1 LWAAQGPEVLMFA
14 WIKNRSLSSRIV
26 ALSVLLVLV
35 AVALNYV
42 VFVSR
47 FRDSAEGA
55 MVEKAAA
62 FTAVADEAKNHAS
75 ELFLAKSIAT
85 DELMKELE
93 ESVSK
98 GGDYT
103 DSRFFQTIPVVVGWQ
118 TADLAA
124 KKEGINFKV
133 VAFEARNKKN
143 EPEAG
148 TFRAQLLKDLES
160 QIASGGSPTAYRI
173 DEATNT
179 LHYMR
184 AIGLDQSCMICHGDP
199 RGEFDPDKDGKDAL
213 GFPMEGW
220 KVGGTHGAYEVAIPL
235 TGVDTQVAGF
245 VSNGLT
251 WTVPMLV
258 LGAIGFAFLLKLT
271 FGRPMAAMIARV
283 RDIAEGEGD
292 LTQRLDAS
300 SQDELGTMAAWFN
313 KFVGKLEGI
322 LGEVR
327 KGATEIEAGS
337 SQVSST
343 SQSVASGASQ
353 QAASLEEISASLEEM
368 SAMTERNAQNTTTA
382 VSRSDDA
389 RTRANTCQE
398 QMVKMSEAMGAIKQ
412 SSDSIA
418 KVLKVIDEI
427 AFQTNLLALNAAV
440 EAARAGEAGKGFAVV
455 AEEVRNL
462 AGRSAQA
469 ARETAAMI
477 EESTTRADRA
487 VSICSDVDSSL
498 RTIVDGTRE
507 VNELLS
513 QIASASREQAQG
525 IGQIN
530 SGVTELDK
538 VTQQNAG
545 NSEELAAASEE
556 TAAQVASL
564 KQLVGQFKVSA

>member
-1 LWAAQGPEVLMFA
+1 M
-14 WIKNRSLSSRIV
+14 
-26 ALSVLLVLV
+26 
-35 AVALNYV
+35 
-42 VFVSR
+42 
-47 FRDSAEGA
+47 AE
-55 MVEKAAA
+55 
-62 FTAVADEAKNHAS
+62 
-75 ELFLAKSIAT
+75 LQ
-85 DELMKELE
+85 

-103 DSRFFQTIPVVVGWQ
+103 ESRFFQTIPVVVGWQ
-118 TADLAA
+118 TAEKAA
-124 KKEGINFKV
+124 KKEGIDFKIA
-133 VAFEARNKKN
+133 AFEARNKKN
-143 EPEAG
+143 EPESG
-148 TFRAQLLKDLES
+148 SFRAELLARLEKQLD
-160 QIASGGSPTAYRI
+160 SGGEGAAFAINES
-173 DEATNT
+173 TNT

-184 AIGLDQSCMICHGDP
+184 AIALDASCMVCHGDP
-199 RGEFDPDKDGKDAL
+199 RGEFDADKDGKDPL

-220 KVGGTHGAYEVAIPL
+220 KVGGSHGAYEVAIPL
-235 TGVDTQVAGF
+235 TTVDEQVAGF
-245 VSNGLT
+245 VSSGLV
-251 WTVPMLV
+251 WTGPMLV
-258 LGAIGFAFLLKLT
+258 VGAFGFAFLLKLT
-271 FGRPMAAMIARV
+271 FGRPMQAMIDRV

-292 LTQRLDAS
+292 LTKRLDDS
-300 SQDELGTMAAWFN
+300 SHDELGTMAGWFN

-322 LGEVR
+322 LGDIR
-327 KGATEIEAGS
+327 KGASEIDAGS

-368 SAMTERNAQNTTTA
+368 NAMTERNAQNANAA
-382 VSRSDDA
+382 VNRSDDA
-389 RTRANTCQE
+389 RVRADQCKE
-398 QMVKMSEAMGAIKQ
+398 QMVRMSEAMGAIKQ

-477 EESTTRADRA
+477 EESTNRAERA
-487 VSICSDVDSSL
+487 VSICGEVDTSL

-507 VNELLS
+507 VNELLA
-513 QIASASREQAQG
+513 QIANASREQAQG

-530 SGVTELDK
+530 TGVAELDK

-545 NSEELAAASEE
+545 NSEELAAASEQ

-564 KQLVGQFKVSA
+564 KQVVGQFKVGT

>member
-1 LWAAQGPEVLMFA
+1 MFA

-26 ALSVLLVLV
+26 TLTVLLVLV
-35 AVALNYV
+35 AVGVNYV
-42 VFVSR
+42 VFVTR
-47 FRDSAEGA
+47 FRDSAEHA

-85 DELMKELE
+85 DELMKELN
-93 ESVSK
+93 ESLTK
-98 GGDYT
+98 GSDYT
-103 DSRFFQTIPVVVGWQ
+103 QSRFFQTIPVVVGWQ
-118 TADLAA
+118 TAEKAA
-124 KKEGINFKV
+124 KKEGIDFKV
-133 VAFEARNKKN
+133 AAFDARNRKN
-143 EPEAG
+143 EPDAG
-148 TFRAQLLKDLES
+148 TFRAELLTRLEK
-160 QIASGGSPTAYRI
+160 QIASGGEMTAFAVN
-173 DEATNT
+173 EETNT

-184 AIGLDQSCMICHGDP
+184 AIGLDASCMICHGDP
-199 RGEFDPDKDGKDAL
+199 RGEFDADKDGKDPL
-213 GFPMEGW
+213 GFAMEGW

-235 TGVDTQVAGF
+235 NTVDAQVAGF
-245 VSNGLT
+245 ISSGLA
-251 WTVPMLV
+251 WTGPMLV
-258 LGAIGFAFLLKLT
+258 IGAIGFAFLLKLT
-271 FGRPMAAMIARV
+271 FGRPMQAMIARV

-292 LTQRLDAS
+292 LTKRLDAS
-300 SQDELGTMAAWFN
+300 TTDELGSMAGWFN
-313 KFVGKLEGI
+313 KFLGKLEGI
-322 LGEVR
+322 LGDIR
-327 KGATEIEAGS
+327 KGASEIDAGS

-353 QAASLEEISASLEEM
+353 QAASLEEISASLEQM
-368 SAMTERNAQNTTTA
+368 NAMTERNAQNANTA

-389 RTRANTCQE
+389 RVRADQCKD
-398 QMVKMSEAMGAIKQ
+398 QMVRMSEAMGAIKQ

-462 AGRSAQA
+462 AQRSAQA

-487 VSICSDVDSSL
+487 VSICGDVDSSL
-498 RTIVDGTRE
+498 RTIVEGTRE
-507 VNELLS
+507 VNELLA

-530 SGVTELDK
+530 SGVAELDK

-564 KQLVGQFKVSA
+564 KQVVGQFKVSG

>member
-1 LWAAQGPEVLMFA
+1 MFS
-14 WIKNRSLSSRIV
+14 WIKNRSLSGRIV
-26 ALSVLLVLV
+26 ALTVVLV
-35 AVALNYV
+35 IAAVAVNYV
-42 VFVSR
+42 VFVR
-47 FRDSAEGA
+47 GYRKSAEEA

-75 ELFLAKSIAT
+75 GLFLSKSIAT
-85 DELMKELE
+85 DELMKELQ

-103 DSRFFQTIPVVVGWQ
+103 ESRFFQTIPVVVGWQ
-118 TADLAA
+118 TAELAA

-133 VAFEARNKKN
+133 VAFDARNKKN
-143 EPEAG
+143 EPESG
-148 TFRAQLLKDLES
+148 SFRADLLTNLEKQL
-160 QIASGGSPTAYRI
+160 ASGGEPSAFAI
-173 DEATNT
+173 DERTNT

-184 AIGLDQSCMICHGDP
+184 AIKLDQSCMLCHGDP

-213 GFPMEGW
+213 GFPMEAW

-245 VSNGLT
+245 ITGGLM
-251 WTVPMLV
+251 WTVPMIL
-258 LGAIGFAFLLKLT
+258 LGAFCFAWLLKMT
-271 FGRPMAAMIARV
+271 FGRPMAAMISRIK
-283 RDIAEGEGD
+283 DIAEGEGD
-292 LTQRLDAS
+292 LTKRLDATNA
-300 SQDELGTMAAWFN
+300 DELGTMASWFN
-313 KFVGKLEGI
+313 KFLGKLESI
-322 LGEVR
+322 LGEIR
-327 KGATEIEAGS
+327 KGAGEIDAGS

-368 SAMTERNAQNTTTA
+368 SAMTDRNAQNATTA
-382 VSRSDDA
+382 VSRSDEA

-398 QMVKMSEAMGAIKQ
+398 QMVKMSDAMGAIKQ

-462 AGRSAQA
+462 AQRSAQA

-487 VSICSDVDSSL
+487 VSLCSDVDKSL

-525 IGQIN
+525 IGQIT

-564 KQLVGQFKVSA
+564 KQVVGQFKVSG

>member
-1 LWAAQGPEVLMFA
+1 MFA
-14 WIKNRSLSSRIV
+14 WIKNRSLSGRIV
-26 ALSVLLVLV
+26 ALTVLLVIV
-35 AVALNYV
+35 AVAVNYV
-42 VFVSR
+42 VFAVGYR
-47 FRDSAEGA
+47 KSAEDA

-85 DELMKELE
+85 DELMKELQE
-93 ESVSK
+93 TVTK
-98 GGDYT
+98 GGEYT
-103 DSRFFQTIPVVVGWQ
+103 DTRFFQTIPVVVGWH
-118 TADLAA
+118 TAEAAA
-124 KKEGINFKV
+124 KKEHIDFKV
-133 VAFEARNKKN
+133 AAFEARNKKN
-143 EPEAG
+143 EPEPG
-148 TFRAQLLKDLES
+148 SFRANLLERLETQL
-160 QIASGGSPTAYRI
+160 AAGGAPSAFAI
-173 DEATNT
+173 NEETNT

-184 AIGLDQSCMICHGDP
+184 AIKLDQSCMLCHGDP

-220 KVGGTHGAYEVAIPL
+220 KVGGSHGAYEVAIPL
-235 TGVDTQVAGF
+235 TGVDAQVAGF
-245 VSNGLT
+245 VTNGLM
-251 WTVPMLV
+251 WTIPMIV
-258 LGAIGFAFLLKLT
+258 LGGLGFAWLLRMT
-271 FGRPMAAMIARV
+271 FGRPMTAMINRI

-292 LTQRLDAS
+292 LTKRLDAS
-300 SQDELGTMAAWFN
+300 NTDELGTMATWFN

-322 LGEVR
+322 LGEIR
-327 KGATEIEAGS
+327 KGASEIDAGS

-368 SAMTERNAQNTTTA
+368 SAMTERNAANATTA
-382 VSRSDDA
+382 VNRSDEA
-389 RTRANTCQE
+389 RTRANTCQD

-462 AGRSAQA
+462 AQRSAQA
-469 ARETAAMI
+469 ARETATMI

-487 VSICSDVDSSL
+487 VSICNDVDKSL

-564 KQLVGQFKVSA
+564 KQVVGQFKVGA

>member
-1 LWAAQGPEVLMFA
+1 MFT
-14 WIKNRSLSSRIV
+14 WIKNRSLSGRIV
-26 ALSVLLVLV
+26 ALALLLTLV
-35 AVALNYV
+35 AVGINYV

-47 FRDSAEGA
+47 FKDSAEQA

-75 ELFLAKSIAT
+75 RLFLSHSFAT
-85 DELMKELE
+85 EDMMKEL
-93 ESVSK
+93 VAQTAAGQDYSK
-98 GGDYT
+98 
-103 DSRFFQTIPVVVGWQ
+103 SRYFQTIPVVVGWT
-118 TADLAA
+118 TADKAA
-124 KKEGINFKV
+124 AKEGITFRV
-133 VAFEARNKKN
+133 SAFNARNKKN

-148 TFRAQLLKDLES
+148 SFREALLKKLEA
-160 QIASGGSPTAYRI
+160 QVAAGGSDAAY
-173 DEATNT
+173 ELNPETNT

-184 AIGLDQSCMICHGDP
+184 AIKLDQSCMTCHGDP
-199 RGEFDPDKDGKDAL
+199 GGEFDPDKDGKDPL
-213 GFPMEGW
+213 GFAMEGW
-220 KVGGTHGAYEVAIPL
+220 KIGGTHGAYGVLIPL
-235 TGVDTQVAGF
+235 TKVDAQVAGF
-245 VSNGLT
+245 ITNGLA
-251 WTVPMLV
+251 WTGPVLV
-258 LGAIGFAFLLKLT
+258 LGGLGFAMLLKLT
-271 FGRPMAAMIARV
+271 FGRPMKAMIDRV

-292 LTQRLDAS
+292 LTKRLDQS
-300 SQDELGTMAAWFN
+300 STDELGTMAQWFN
-313 KFVGKLEGI
+313 TFVAKLEGM
-322 LGEVR
+322 LGEIR
-327 KGATEIEAGS
+327 QGAAQIDAGS

-343 SQSVASGASQ
+343 SQAVASGASQ

-368 SAMTERNAQNTTTA
+368 STMTERNATNATTA
-382 VSRSDDA
+382 VTRSDDA

-398 QMVKMSEAMGAIKQ
+398 QMVKMSEAMGGIKQ

-462 AGRSAQA
+462 AQRSAQA

-477 EESTTRADRA
+477 EESTTRANRA
-487 VSICSDVDSSL
+487 VAICSDVDTSL
-498 RTIVDGTRE
+498 RTIVSGTRE
-507 VNELLS
+507 VNELLG
-513 QIASASREQAQG
+513 QIANASREQAQG

-556 TAAQVASL
+556 TAAQVSSL
-564 KQLVGQFKVSA
+564 KQVVSQFKVGV

>member
-1 LWAAQGPEVLMFA
+1 MFA
-14 WIKNRSLSSRIV
+14 WIKNRSLSSRII
-26 ALSVLLVLV
+26 ALSVFLVLV
-35 AVALNYV
+35 AVGLNYV
-42 VFVSR
+42 VFVGR
-47 FRDSAEGA
+47 FRESAENA

-85 DELMKELE
+85 DELMKELQ
-93 ESVSK
+93 ESVAK

-124 KKEGINFKV
+124 KKEGIDFKV
-133 VAFEARNKKN
+133 AAFDARNKKN
-143 EPEAG
+143 EPEPG
-148 TFRAQLLKDLES
+148 SFRAELLERLEK
-160 QIASGGSPTAYRI
+160 QVQSGGEPSAYAVNT
-173 DEATNT
+173 ETNT

-184 AIGLDQSCMICHGDP
+184 AIGLDASCMLCHGDP

-235 TGVDTQVAGF
+235 STVDTQVAGF
-245 VSNGLT
+245 ITSGLA
-251 WTVPMLV
+251 WTGPMIV
-258 LGAIGFAFLLKLT
+258 IGAIGFAFLLKLT
-271 FGRPMAAMIARV
+271 FGRPMQIMIDRV

-292 LTQRLDAS
+292 LTKRLDAS
-300 SQDELGTMAAWFN
+300 TTDELGTMAGWFN

-322 LGEVR
+322 LGDIR
-327 KGATEIEAGS
+327 KGASEIDAGS
-337 SQVSST
+337 AQVSST

-368 SAMTERNAQNTTTA
+368 NAMTERNAQNAGTA
-382 VSRSDDA
+382 VTRSDDA
-389 RTRANTCQE
+389 RVRADQCKE
-398 QMVKMSEAMGAIKQ
+398 QMVRMSEAMGAIKQ

-477 EESTTRADRA
+477 EQSTARADRA
-487 VSICSDVDSSL
+487 VAICGEVDTSL

-507 VNELLS
+507 VNELLA

-530 SGVTELDK
+530 TGVAELDK

-564 KQLVGQFKVSA
+564 KQVVAQFKVGT